1 MKHDEEFT
9 DSVLEIVTPLNEL
22 DISHHFT
29 VARSMENDK
38 CVELHYND
46 GHASI
51 EITQR
56 VDENTWEEIDTIKAK
71 WFNPKM
77 SENKLLN
84 RIDRLYER
92 YFEPEKST
100 DYER

>member
-1 MKHDEEFT
+1 MKHDEEFN

-22 DISHHFT
+22 DNSHYFT
-29 VARSMENDK
+29 VARSMENGK

-46 GHASI
+46 GHAII
-51 EITQR
+51 EITER
-56 VDENTWEEIDTIKAK
+56 VDEDTWEDIDIIEAK
-71 WFNPKM
+71 WFTPKI
-77 SENKLLN
+77 SENRLLK

-100 DYER
+100 EFER